1 MLFKIRQMSQHF
13 AVTGILIH
21 DPAIRRQAVHRA
33 DVGKLQRHARSAIE
47 SYSDDELASLIGT
60 KRMSDYKAAARANS
74 SSKSGRCPSTSRLQ
88 AS

>member
-1 MLFKIRQMSQHF
+1 MSQHF

-33 DVGKLQRHARSAIE
+33 DVAYFSLVSKLQRHARSAIE

-60 KRMSDYKAAARANS
+60 KRMSDA
-74 SSKSGRCPSTSRLQ
+74 LQ
-88 AS
+88 NQADVPALRGYRHPDT